1 MLICVIRIESP
12 PKGSLPLPV
21 DNAVRPSINAP
32 APSTHA
38 RGMSGGFRSIN
49 IPSQPRAARL
59 GHAGANGNV
68 LEGGND
74 DGRATKR
81 ARVEGEAVEKAREA
95 ESNEP
100 VVVIEEEID
109 PEKVLEERRKKRE
122 EIMARFKAQKEAAA
136 ANPAA
141 VAAAAVGLAKEQLL
155 GTGADSVTS
164 GGTRTGLTTAGES
177 PLPPDTVQR
186 HGPSLHITPRAD
198 I

>member
-1 MLICVIRIESP
+1 
-12 PKGSLPLPV
+12 
-21 DNAVRPSINAP
+21 
-32 APSTHA
+32 
-38 RGMSGGFRSIN
+38 MSGGFRSIN

-59 GHAGANGNV
+59 GNAGVNGNV
-68 LEGGND
+68 LEVGND

-81 ARVEGEAVEKAREA
+81 ARVEDEAAEKARDA

-100 VVVIEEEID
+100 VIVIEEEID

-136 ANPAA
+136 AQPAT
-141 VAAAAVGLAKEQLL
+141 VAAAAVGIAKEQLL

-177 PLPPDTVQR
+177 SLLRRVWCTVIILCSR
-186 HGPSLHITPRAD
+186 HDSSA
-198 I
+198 